1 MSTQTDQF
9 TRESIPQ
16 VQEEANIRVET
27 NEDIFEAE
35 VVEFTNLG
43 DSSCLKLD
51 VTGHDENQMI
61 YADSKYVEFIV
72 DNKSQFVKSIQV
84 LN

>member
-1 MSTQTDQF
+1 MSTQTDPF

-16 VQEEANIRVET
+16 VQEEAKIQVET
-27 NEDIFEAE
+27 NKEVFEAE

-51 VTGHDENQMI
+51 INGYDENQMM

-72 DNKSQFVKSIQV
+72 GNKSQFVKSIRV